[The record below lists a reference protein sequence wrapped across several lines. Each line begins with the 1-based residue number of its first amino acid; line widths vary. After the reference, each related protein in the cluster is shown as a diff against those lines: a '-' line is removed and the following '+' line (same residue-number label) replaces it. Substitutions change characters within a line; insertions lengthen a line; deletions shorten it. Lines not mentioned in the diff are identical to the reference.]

1 MKRKLMALTL
11 ATAMVVTLGACGGG
25 DSSGG
30 GSGESGASG
39 YEDPADLSELDY
51 EFGVDTTFHSDE
63 PVSYSLLF
71 SDHENYPYKED
82 WRIWSAIEEKTN
94 VTFDINLVNRVDYDD
109 KTSATINAGSAPY
122 IISKAYTE
130 TPYVDGGQIVAISDW
145 VQYMPNYMKAVED
158 WGMEEDL
165 RQLYQSDGKYYKLPG
180 MWEKAAGGYSMVIRK
195 DIFDAAGVDVT
206 ELEKNWTWDEFI
218 DALIKVKEY
227 TGADYVWSD
236 QFQGQSSISISAVQ
250 YGVTA
255 GWGVGNGLYFDWD
268 SSKFTFADSSDS
280 YKEFVTMWN
289 RMFEEGL
296 LDPESFTQDNEQG
309 AAKFYRGE
317 TYVLSANY
325 QNVADMM
332 SAERMQDPNAE
343 LYFVVYPGGPEG
355 HLQVESSRLECGLM
369 ISQNALDELGEEEFV
384 KMLRFVDWLWY
395 SEEGQT
401 LCQWGVEGET
411 YELDDEGNVVLN
423 SDIYYNGINPGA
435 SKQLNVDYGFGG
447 GVFSYG
453 GSEWLRFSKFSDA
466 EKDWNERIYANTETR
481 KLAPPIMADEM
492 QKEEMNLIQTPLIDY
507 VNASCLQ
514 FISGDLDVEADWDSY
529 VSQCESKGST
539 KFVDMANE
547 IFEDTKDILGM

>member
-1 MKRKLMALTL
+1 M
-11 ATAMVVTLGACGGG
+11 
-25 DSSGG
+25 
-30 GSGESGASG
+30 
-39 YEDPADLSELDY
+39 DY

-82 WRIWSAIEEKTN
+82 WRLWSAIEEKTN
-94 VTFDINLVNRVDYDD
+94 VTFDINLVSRVDYDD
-109 KTSATINAGSAPY
+109 KTSATINAGDAPY

-145 VQYMPNYMKAVED
+145 VQYMPNYMKAVEE

-195 DIFDAAGVDVT
+195 DIFEAAGVDVT

-218 DALIKVKEY
+218 DAMIKVKEY

-236 QFQGQSSISISAVQ
+236 QFQGQSAISISAVQ

-255 GWGVGNGLYFDWD
+255 GWGVANGTAFDWD
-268 SSKFTFADSSDS
+268 NSKFVFADSSDD

-289 RMFEEGL
+289 RMYEEGL

-325 QNVADMM
+325 QNVADMI
-332 SAERMQDPNAE
+332 SANRMQDPNAE
-343 LYFVVYPGGPEG
+343 LYFVVYPGGPDG

-369 ISQNALDELGEEEFV
+369 ISQNALDDLGEEEFV
-384 KMLRFVDWLWY
+384 KMLRFIDWLWY

-411 YELDDEGNVVLN
+411 YTLDEEGNVVLN
-423 SDIYYNGINPGA
+423 SDIYYNGINPDA

-447 GVFSYG
+447 GVFAYG
-453 GSEWLRFSKFSDA
+453 GSEWLRFSKFTDA
-466 EKDWNERIYANTETR
+466 EKDWNERIYANTEPR

-492 QKEEMNLIQTPLIDY
+492 EKEEMNLIQTPLIDY
-507 VNASCLQ
+507 VNSSCLQ
-514 FISGDLDVEADWDSY
+514 FISGDLDVEADWDAY
-529 VSQCESKGST
+529 VSQCEAKGST
-539 KFVDMANE
+539 KFIDMANE
-547 IFEDTKDILGM
+547 IFENTKDILGM

>member
-11 ATAMVVTLGACGGG
+11 AAVMAMSLGACGGG
-25 DSSGG
+25 SSDSASK
-30 GSGESGASG
+30 ASG
-39 YEDPADLSELDY
+39 YEDPEDLSELDY

-82 WRIWSAIEEKTN
+82 WRLWSAIEEKTN
-94 VTFDINLVNRVDYDD
+94 VTFDINLVSRVDYDD
-109 KTSATINAGSAPY
+109 KTSATINAGDAPY

-145 VQYMPNYMKAVED
+145 VQYMPNYMKAVEE

-195 DIFDAAGVDVT
+195 DVFDAAGVDVT
-206 ELEKNWTWDEFI
+206 ELEKNWTWDDFI
-218 DALIKVKEY
+218 DAMIKVKEY

-236 QFQGQSSISISAVQ
+236 QFQGQSAISISAVQ

-255 GWGVGNGLYFDWD
+255 GWGVSNGTAFDWD
-268 SSKFTFADSSDS
+268 NSKFVFADSSDS
-280 YKEFVTMWN
+280 YKEFVSMWN
-289 RMFEEGL
+289 RMYEEGL

-332 SAERMQDPNAE
+332 SANRMQDPNAE
-343 LYFVVYPGGPEG
+343 LYFVVYPGGPDG

-369 ISQNALDELGEEEFV
+369 ISQNALDDLGEEEFV
-384 KMLRFVDWLWY
+384 KMLRFIDWLWY

-411 YELDDEGNVVLN
+411 YTLDEEGNVVLN
-423 SDIYYNGINPGA
+423 SDIYYNGINPDA

-447 GVFSYG
+447 GVFAYG
-453 GSEWLRFSKFSDA
+453 GSEWLRFSKFTDA
-466 EKDWNERIYANTETR
+466 EKDWNERIYANTEPR
-481 KLAPPIMADEM
+481 RLAPPIMADEM
-492 QKEEMNLIQTPLIDY
+492 EKEEMNLIQTPLIDY
-507 VNASCLQ
+507 VNSSCLQ
-514 FISGDLDVEADWDSY
+514 FISGDLDVEADWDEY
-529 VSQCESKGST
+529 VSQCEAKGST
-539 KFVDMANE
+539 KFIDMANE
-547 IFEDTKDILGM
+547 IFENTRDILGM